1 MQIQNEFETNLR
13 EVPAASKALSLAAL
27 HDLKPKTWYY
37 GLRCACERLLALCE
51 DCFEGRG
58 DELVLYVPV
67 VLAAECGCGA
77 VTRAQ
82 VLYKFRTT

>member
-13 EVPAASKALSLAAL
+13 EVPAASKALSLAPI

-51 DCFEGRG
+51 DCLRAEATSLSCTSRRCS
-58 DELVLYVPV
+58 LSS
-67 VLAAECGCGA
+67 AAA
-77 VTRAQ
+77 AQ
-82 VLYKFRTT
+82 